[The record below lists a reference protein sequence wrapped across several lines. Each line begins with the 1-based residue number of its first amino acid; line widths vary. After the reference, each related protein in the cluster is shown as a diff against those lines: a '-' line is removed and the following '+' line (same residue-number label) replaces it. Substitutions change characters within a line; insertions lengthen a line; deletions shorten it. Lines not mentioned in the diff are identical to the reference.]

1 MYERKDYASWDDTF
15 MEFARIAAK
24 RSKDPATQVGAIIV
38 SKDKRR
44 TSLGYN
50 GAPLGFDDAIFPWG
64 KGNENPM
71 ENKYPFVVHAER
83 NAIDNVAGDAS
94 WLEGATIYVTHS
106 PCHECAK
113 GIVNKGIKKVVYE
126 ELKADVFTEHIFKV
140 CGVEMIP
147 FANLK

>member
-1 MYERKDYASWDDTF
+1 MYA
-15 MEFARIAAK
+15 
-24 RSKDPATQVGAIIV
+24 
-38 SKDKRR
+38 
-44 TSLGYN
+44 
-50 GAPLGFDDAIFPWG
+50 
-64 KGNENPM
+64 GNQ
-71 ENKYPFVVHAER
+71 HA
-83 NAIDNVAGDAS
+83 DNVAGDSS
-94 WLEGATIYVTHS
+94 WVEGATIYVTYS